1 MSDPSGSL
9 TIALGRQDGSGSV
22 SIGSTRPVSAARVF
36 AGSTVRETAR
46 RLPLL
51 FSVCATAQAAAC
63 AAAFEQA
70 LGAHANAA
78 ARQRRRMLLA
88 AEMIREH
95 LWRLLLDWPQ
105 ALDRPPATSAMA
117 ETMRA
122 YQGLRGLLTADVD
135 PFAPGAEASPVDV
148 RAATEAAAA
157 LTRCAVNA
165 VFGTAI
171 DRWRAQIIDHN
182 RLEAWAATAG
192 TPCAALVAV
201 LLDQGLADVG
211 RNTVKTL
218 PAGAAAE
225 LGAALAGP
233 EAATFVATPT
243 WQGQPRET
251 TPYARRLREPLVAD
265 LAAQYGNGLLP
276 RLAALLVELAHACV
290 ALQDRLKDEDWSATR
305 YSVRT
310 TNAGVGIG
318 CAEAARGLLVHR
330 VQVANDR
337 VVSYRILAP
346 TEWNFHPAGVVAA
359 GLAGIAETSGADN
372 EELTRRARLHIT
384 AIDPCV
390 AYRLSV
396 S

>member
-9 TIALGRQDGSGSV
+9 TIALGRQDGSDIV

-63 AAAFEQA
+63 AAACEQA

-78 ARQRRRMLLA
+78 AHQRRRMLLA

-105 ALDRPPATSAMA
+105 ALGRPPSASAMA

-122 YQGLRGLLTADVD
+122 YQGLRGLLTAGVD

-157 LTRCAVNA
+157 LTRCAVND

-171 DRWRAQIIDHN
+171 DRWRAQVIDHN

-192 TPCAALVAV
+192 TPCAAMVAV

-251 TPYARRLREPLVAD
+251 TPYARRRREPLVAD

-276 RLAALLVELAHACV
+276 RLVALLVELAQACLS
-290 ALQDRLKDEDWSATR
+290 LQDRLEHRPAPAPP
-305 YSVRT
+305 VRT
-310 TNAGVGIG
+310 MGADTGVG

>member
-1 MSDPSGSL
+1 MSDLSGSL
-9 TIALGRQDGSGSV
+9 TIALSRQDGSGIV
-22 SIGSTRPVSAARVF
+22 SIDSTRPVGAARVF
-36 AGSTVRETAR
+36 AGLPVRETAR

-51 FSVCATAQAAAC
+51 FSVCGTAQAAAC
-63 AAAFEQA
+63 AAACEQA
-70 LGAHANAA
+70 LGTHANAA
-78 ARQRRRMLLA
+78 ALQRRRMLLA

-95 LWRLLLDWPQ
+95 LWRLFLDWPR
-105 ALDRPPATSAMA
+105 ALDRPPAASAMA

-122 YQGLRGLLTADVD
+122 YQCLRGLLTAGVD
-135 PFAPGAEASPVDV
+135 PFAPGAETPPVDV
-148 RAATEAAAA
+148 GAATEAAAA
-157 LTRCAVNA
+157 LTRRALND

-171 DRWRAQIIDHN
+171 DRWRAEVIDHN

-192 TPCAALVAV
+192 TPCAALVAL
-201 LLDQGLADVG
+201 LLDQGLADLG
-211 RNTVKTL
+211 RNRVKAL
-218 PAGAAAE
+218 PAGAAVE
-225 LGAALAGP
+225 LAASLAGP
-233 EAATFVATPT
+233 DAAAFVAAPT

-251 TPYARRLREPLVAD
+251 TPYARRLGEPLIAD
-265 LAAQYGNGLLP
+265 LAAHYGNGLLP
-276 RLAALLVELAHACV
+276 RLAALLVELANACL
-290 ALQDRLKDEDWSATR
+290 ALQDRLEDWPATAQR
-305 YSVRT
+305 AQAT
-310 TNAGVGIG
+310 DDEAGVG

-330 VQVANDR
+330 VEVANDR

-372 EELTRRARLHIT
+372 AELTRRARLHIT

>member
-51 FSVCATAQAAAC
+51 FSVCATAQSAAC
-63 AAAFEQA
+63 AAACEQA
-70 LGAHANAA
+70 LGTHSNAA

-95 LWRLLLDWPQ
+95 LWRLLLDWPR
-105 ALDRPPATSAMA
+105 ALDRPPAAAAMA

-122 YQGLRGLLTADVD
+122 YQGLRGLLTARVD
-135 PFAPGAEASPVDV
+135 PFAPGAEAPPVDV

-171 DRWRAQIIDHN
+171 DRWRAQVIDQN
-182 RLEAWAATAG
+182 RLAAWAAAAG
-192 TPCAALVAV
+192 TRAAALVAL
-201 LLDQGLADVG
+201 LLDQGLADLG
-211 RNTVKTL
+211 RNRVEAL
-218 PAGAAAE
+218 PAETAAE

-233 EAATFVATPT
+233 GAAAFAATPT
-243 WQGQPRET
+243 WQGAARET
-251 TPYARRLREPLVAD
+251 TPYARRLTEPLVAD
-265 LAAQYGNGLLP
+265 LAAQHGNGLLP
-276 RLAALLVELAHACV
+276 RLAALLVELAHACA
-290 ALQDRLKDEDWSATR
+290 ALQDRLEDGPATAQRVPATDDEA
-305 YSVRT
+305 
-310 TNAGVGIG
+310 GIG

-330 VQVANDR
+330 VEVANDR
-337 VVSYRILAP
+337 IVSYRILAP
-346 TEWNFHPAGVVAA
+346 TEWNFHPAGIVAA

-372 EELTRRARLHIT
+372 AELTRRARLHIT